1 MLLTETA
8 EQEEVAPFTHQV
20 NPSSPGRGLGPV
32 CHTAH
37 TPHWDWGAPTFAK
50 RLSLEKK
57 QMKEA
62 GNLEQSQPAVK
73 SGSHLQGNWVMGV
86 RPSLGEGS
94 PGPWETVQC
103 CNPGQ
108 RLI

>member
-1 MLLTETA
+1 
-8 EQEEVAPFTHQV
+8 
-20 NPSSPGRGLGPV
+20 
-32 CHTAH
+32 
-37 TPHWDWGAPTFAK
+37 
-50 RLSLEKK
+50 
-57 QMKEA
+57 MKEA